1 MFGFKAARQREQLQ
15 ALADQREQLQ
25 ALADQ
30 MERVNFE
37 IRATAERMAHLD
49 AAVLERLAHFD
60 AAVSER
66 LAHVDAMLSEALN
79 AQQSRI
85 ASEFHEMRE
94 KSMNSFSEGQLFALN
109 PQLRRNFLPNAD
121 AVNQKLMMA
130 MWRAEGSSV
139 IGYKELLDSSFRVF
153 SQNDEDGVL
162 LRIFN
167 HIGYT
172 NKYVVEIGSN
182 CDGSDLGIPENLS
195 TNLIVNHGWHGAI
208 FEIDQTECD
217 RMRYFFARNYAT
229 KHFHARNGA
238 LYRYFSP
245 IIFQTEVTPDNINHI
260 LQSASA
266 ELEPDLMVVDIDG
279 GDYAVVRAMTARP
292 RVLVVEFEKYFRD
305 RHSVVQFDRMHFG
318 SAFAQSG
325 AASLPAWNKLL
336 AARGYTLCAVGTC
349 GFNAF
354 FVRNDVAAGKLQ
366 SLNLSD
372 AFDNH
377 PILSKL
383 PNETWLSPDR
393 TWEEV

>member
-1 MFGFKAARQREQLQ
+1 MFGFKAARQREQ
-15 ALADQREQLQ
+15 

-30 MERVNFE
+30 MERVNLE
-37 IRATAERMAHLD
+37 IRAAEERMAHLH

-85 ASEFHEMRE
+85 ASGFHEMRE
-94 KSMNSFSEGQLFALN
+94 GQLVALN
-109 PQLRRNFLPNAD
+109 PQLRRNLLPNAD
-121 AVNQKLMMA
+121 AVSQKLMMA
-130 MWRAEGSSV
+130 MWRNEGSSV

-167 HIGYT
+167 HVGYT

-195 TNLIVNHGWHGAI
+195 TNLIVNHGWHAAI

-238 LYRYFSP
+238 PYRYFSP
-245 IIFQTEVTPDNINHI
+245 VIFQTEVTADNVNQI
-260 LQSASA
+260 LRSASA

-305 RHSVVQFDRMHFG
+305 RHSVVQFDRKHFG

-336 AARGYTLCAVGTC
+336 EARDYTLCAVGTC

-354 FVRNDVAAGKLQ
+354 FVRNDLAAGKLQ
-366 SLNLSD
+366 SLTLGA

-383 PNETWLSPDR
+383 PNETWLSPDQ

>member
-1 MFGFKAARQREQLQ
+1 MFGFKATRRKDRLQ
-15 ALADQREQLQ
+15 ALADQL
-25 ALADQ
+25 
-30 MERVNFE
+30 ERVSFE
-37 IRATAERMAHLD
+37 IKAAGERMAHLD

-66 LAHVDAMLSEALN
+66 LAHVDATLHEALN
-79 AQQSRI
+79 AQQSKFV
-85 ASEFHEMRE
+85 SGFHEMRE
-94 KSMNSFSEGQLFALN
+94 GQLVGLN
-109 PQLRRNFLPNAD
+109 PQLRRNVLPNFD
-121 AVNQKLMMA
+121 AVNQKLIMA
-130 MWRAEGSSV
+130 AWRREGASV
-139 IGYKELLDSSFRVF
+139 IGYKDLLDSSFRVF

-167 HIGYT
+167 HIGST

-208 FEIDQTECD
+208 FELDVSECD
-217 RMRYFFARNYAT
+217 RMQYFFARNYAT
-229 KHFHARNGA
+229 KHFHARNDA
-238 LYRYFSP
+238 PHRYFSP
-245 IIFQTEVTPDNINHI
+245 IVVQSEVTPDNVNQLLH
-260 LQSASA
+260 SASV

-279 GDYAVVRAMTARP
+279 GDYAVVRAMTSRP

-305 RHSVVQFDRMHFG
+305 RYSVVQFDRNHFG
-318 SAFAQSG
+318 NAFAQSG
-325 AASLPAWNKLL
+325 ATSLPAWHKLL
-336 AARGYTLCAVGTC
+336 EARDYTLCAIGTC

-354 FVRNDVAAGKLQ
+354 FVRNDVATGKLQ
-366 SLNLSD
+366 SLALSS

-383 PNETWLSPDR
+383 PNETWLTPDQ